1 MKSNA
6 VQMVSKEVYRRFPDF
21 SGVKPKVQTQNP
33 PDSTS
38 AGKTYLLTYHQ
49 NAKLGSGKVLPRWIR
64 VVADEVGKIIKISTS
79 R

>member
-1 MKSNA
+1 MNSNA